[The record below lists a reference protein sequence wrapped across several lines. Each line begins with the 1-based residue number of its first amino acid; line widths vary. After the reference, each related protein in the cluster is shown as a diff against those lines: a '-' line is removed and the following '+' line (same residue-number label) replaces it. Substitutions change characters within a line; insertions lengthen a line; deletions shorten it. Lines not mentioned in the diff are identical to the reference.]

1 MQTIGFVKIDQE
13 KILVLIRD
21 GKSYNL
27 SRHLKLRK
35 TGKDGVFMVDESNY
49 LNDNPEIVKR
59 LKAGEV
65 IEC

>member
-1 MQTIGFVKIDQE
+1 MQTTGYIKINQE
-13 KILVLIRD
+13 KILVLIRA

-27 SRHLKLRK
+27 SRYLKLRK

-59 LKAGEV
+59 LKAGEI